1 MESPLK
7 FMAMSSDQD
16 ADILACTHDRLSG
29 LPDQVMYHIFSFL
42 GANDTAR
49 LGLVSKRFK
58 KVCSSSPYLNF
69 VADFDSGSDQ
79 SCLRTR
85 YTDFCSYVDK
95 VLRSREKTGEG
106 LVRLL
111 VHWFC
116 KQRKFDI
123 GGTVVNSWVTIA
135 TKCGVEEL
143 DMLVHVDPLRG
154 YSLPDCVYKCESLRA
169 LKLNLQMGRFSF
181 QILGFDWLK
190 DLWLVSVTI
199 GDKYFGQRISDWCK
213 CLKRLTLENVDGI
226 NDFTLTNSS
235 LEELEISG
243 CRFPSSFS
251 GGKFSISG
259 SSFKVLTI
267 SRCQFK
273 ALWHVN
279 LNCLSLENLTVQ
291 DSEFGRVFVCKID
304 CESLETLE
312 VCGSNF
318 LEACQLLVD
327 CPSLI
332 YAMISS
338 CRFANVCFLNIKSFS
353 LQGLTLSEC
362 KFSSLEIGSQYSK
375 PKKEIKVGTGPC
387 RRIIMKAEN
396 LETLNVSSSDAYSY
410 EFPLSISAPKLKDL
424 WWTGDPI
431 DFSYLNQGMVSL
443 LNARIHI
450 KPTCQHRSEES
461 DRRCKH
467 SKSLIYCAAKLL
479 QCLSE
484 ARFLSIN
491 TWPIEIFFMQN
502 VSPIVFKKLQ
512 NLVLLTDGS
521 FSDQIPIIASFL
533 KGLPNLRRLIIKCD
547 QISHELSDPNLIDLL
562 GLNSRSYNLTGI
574 GQDLKNV
581 KIEAVQGQAQW
592 RVQNAGKR
600 R

>member
-1 MESPLK
+1 
-7 FMAMSSDQD
+7 
-16 ADILACTHDRLSG
+16 LSG
-29 LPDQVMYHIFSFL
+29 LPDQVIYHIFSFL

-58 KVCSSSPYLNF
+58 KLCSSSPYLNF
-69 VADFDSGSDQ
+69 VADFDSGSDH

-85 YTDFCSYVDK
+85 YTDFCSCVDK

-106 LVRLL
+106 LIRLL

-116 KQRKFDI
+116 KQRRFDI
-123 GGTVVNSWVTIA
+123 GGSVVNSWVTVA

-143 DMLVHVDPLRG
+143 DMLVHVDSLKG

-190 DLWLVSVTI
+190 DLWLDSVTI
-199 GDKYFGQRISDWCK
+199 GDKYFGQRISDRCK

-226 NDFTLTNSS
+226 SDLTMTSSS
-235 LEELEISG
+235 LEELEISD
-243 CRFPSSFS
+243 CRFPNSFFD
-251 GGKFSISG
+251 GKFNISC
-259 SSFKVLTI
+259 SSLKVLTI

-279 LNCLSLENLTVQ
+279 LNCQSLENLTVQ
-291 DSEFGRVFVCKID
+291 DSEFGRFFVCKID

-332 YAMISS
+332 HAMISS
-338 CRFANVCFLNIKSFS
+338 CRFANVCFLNIKSSS
-353 LQGLTLSEC
+353 LGGLTLSEC
-362 KFSSLEIGSQYSK
+362 KFSSPEIGSQYSK
-375 PKKEIKVGTGPC
+375 PKKEIKVGAGPC

-424 WWTGDPI
+424 WWTGDPV

-450 KPTCQHRSEES
+450 KPTCRHRSEES

-467 SKSLIYCAAKLL
+467 SKSLIYCAAKFL

-491 TWPIEIFFMQN
+491 TWPIEVLPYTFCSCSCFSSHSITFF
-502 VSPIVFKKLQ
+502 VFF
-512 NLVLLTDGS
+512 
-521 FSDQIPIIASFL
+521 FSED
-533 KGLPNLRRLIIKCD
+533 
-547 QISHELSDPNLIDLL
+547 
-562 GLNSRSYNLTGI
+562 
-574 GQDLKNV
+574 
-581 KIEAVQGQAQW
+581 
-592 RVQNAGKR
+592 
-600 R
+600 

>member
-1 MESPLK
+1 
-7 FMAMSSDQD
+7 MAMSSDQD
-16 ADILACTHDRLSG
+16 TDILACTHDRLSG

-169 LKLNLQMGRFSF
+169 LKLNLQMGR
-181 QILGFDWLK
+181 
-190 DLWLVSVTI
+190 
-199 GDKYFGQRISDWCK
+199 
-213 CLKRLTLENVDGI
+213 LTLENVDGI

-353 LQGLTLSEC
+353 LEGLTLSEC

-450 KPTCQHRSEES
+450 KPPCQHRSEES

-521 FSDQIPIIASFL
+521 FADQIPIIASFL

>member
-16 ADILACTHDRLSG
+16 TDILACTHDRLSG

-190 DLWLVSVTI
+190 DLWLDSVTI

-396 LETLNVSSSDAYSY
+396 LETLN
-410 EFPLSISAPKLKDL
+410 
-424 WWTGDPI
+424 
-431 DFSYLNQGMVSL
+431 GMVSL

-450 KPTCQHRSEES
+450 KPPCQHRSEES

-521 FSDQIPIIASFL
+521 FADQIPIIASFL